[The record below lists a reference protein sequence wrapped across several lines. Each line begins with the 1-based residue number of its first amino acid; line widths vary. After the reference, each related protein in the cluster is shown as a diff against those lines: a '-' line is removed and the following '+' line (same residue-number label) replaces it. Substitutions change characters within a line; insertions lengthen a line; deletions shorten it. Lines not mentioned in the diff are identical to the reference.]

1 MRCFSSPR
9 SPSYKRMLS
18 LQLNGLPHSD
28 IHGSMVICTS
38 PQLFAAYH
46 VLLRLREPRHPP
58 FALAYFFFLDIINI
72 LAENVLINFSSSLLL
87 LYNFFLIR
95 HIYIIHAETKRLLSC
110 DRKLFLLYVVN
121 SRLKKFFCCLLQGII
136 LSSQITYI
144 YLTLYFSLVA
154 ICQWPLSS
162 LRIPPDPTPLYP
174 YESSLSQ
181 KLYPKSLKNQTPQK
195 RLSRNRTAKVIPFYY
210 TTKLFTNFFWEKRK
224 VYR

>member
-1 MRCFSSPR
+1 
-9 SPSYKRMLS
+9 MLS

-28 IHGSMVICTS
+28 IHGSRVICTS

-46 VLLRLREPRHPP
+46 VLRRLREPRHPP

-95 HIYIIHAETKRLLSC
+95 HIYKIHAETKRLLSC

-136 LSSQITYI
+136 LSSQITI
-144 YLTLYFSLVA
+144 YTSHCTFLLLQYVNDLCRRSEYLRIDSFV
-154 ICQWPLSS
+154 S
-162 LRIPPDPTPLYP
+162 LRELPLAKI
-174 YESSLSQ
+174 LSQ
-181 KLYPKSLKNQTPQK
+181 ISQESNASEAALSKSDCKSNTFLLHHQT
-195 RLSRNRTAKVIPFYY
+195 FC
-210 TTKLFTNFFWEKRK
+210 KLF
-224 VYR
+224 

>member
-95 HIYIIHAETKRLLSC
+95 HIYKLYTPKRKDSYHC
-110 DRKLFLLYVVN
+110 DRKLFFTLCRKFSSEKVFLLFTTRYYFIFSDN
-121 SRLKKFFCCLLQGII
+121 
-136 LSSQITYI
+136 YI

-162 LRIPPDPTPLYP
+162 LRIPPDWLLCIPTRV
-174 YESSLSQ
+174 SLSQ
-181 KLYPKSLKNQTPQK
+181 K
-195 RLSRNRTAKVIPFYY
+195 F
-210 TTKLFTNFFWEKRK
+210 
-224 VYR
+224 

>member
-1 MRCFSSPR
+1 
-9 SPSYKRMLS
+9 MLS

-46 VLLRLREPRHPP
+46 VLRRLREPRHPP

-95 HIYIIHAETKRLLSC
+95 HIYKIHAETKRLLSC

-136 LSSQITYI
+136 LSSQITNI

-162 LRIPPDPTPLYP
+162 LRIPPDWLLCIPTRAPSRKNFYP
-174 YESSLSQ
+174 
-181 KLYPKSLKNQTPQK
+181 N
-195 RLSRNRTAKVIPFYY
+195 LSRN
-210 TTKLFTNFFWEKRK
+210 KRLRSGSLEIGLQK
-224 VYR
+224 

>member
-1 MRCFSSPR
+1 
-9 SPSYKRMLS
+9 MLS

-46 VLLRLREPRHPP
+46 VLRRLREPRHPP

-95 HIYIIHAETKRLLSC
+95 HIYKINAETKRLLSLWSKIVFTLC
-110 DRKLFLLYVVN
+110 RKFSSEKVFLLFTTRYYFIFSDNIYIPHIVLFSCCNMSMTFVVAPN
-121 SRLKKFFCCLLQGII
+121 TSGL
-136 LSSQITYI
+136 
-144 YLTLYFSLVA
+144 
-154 ICQWPLSS
+154 
-162 LRIPPDPTPLYP
+162 TPLYP
-174 YESSLSQ
+174 YESSPSQ
-181 KLYPKSLKNQTPQK
+181 KFYPKSLKNQTPQK

>member
-28 IHGSMVICTS
+28 IRGSRVICTS

-72 LAENVLINFSSSLLL
+72 LAENVLIIFSSSLLL

-95 HIYIIHAETKRLLSC
+95 HIYIRHAETKRLLSC

-136 LSSQITYI
+136 LSSQITI
-144 YLTLYFSLVA
+144 YTSHCTFLLLQYVNDLCRRSEYLRIDSFV
-154 ICQWPLSS
+154 S
-162 LRIPPDPTPLYP
+162 LRELPLAKI
-174 YESSLSQ
+174 LSQ
-181 KLYPKSLKNQTPQK
+181 ISQESNASEAALSKSDCKSNTFLLHHQT
-195 RLSRNRTAKVIPFYY
+195 FC
-210 TTKLFTNFFWEKRK
+210 KLF
-224 VYR
+224 

>member
-1 MRCFSSPR
+1 
-9 SPSYKRMLS
+9 MLS

-46 VLLRLREPRHPP
+46 VLRRLREPRHPP

-136 LSSQITYI
+136 LSSQITI
-144 YLTLYFSLVA
+144 YTSHCTFLLLQYVNDLCRRSEYLRIASFV
-154 ICQWPLSS
+154 S
-162 LRIPPDPTPLYP
+162 LRELPLAKI
-174 YESSLSQ
+174 LSQ
-181 KLYPKSLKNQTPQK
+181 ISQESNASEAALSKSDCKSNTFLLHHQTFYKLFFGKKKSLQ
-195 RLSRNRTAKVIPFYY
+195 LID
-210 TTKLFTNFFWEKRK
+210 
-224 VYR
+224 

>member
-1 MRCFSSPR
+1 
-9 SPSYKRMLS
+9 MLS

-46 VLLRLREPRHPP
+46 VLRRLREPRHPP

-95 HIYIIHAETKRLLSC
+95 HIYIIHAETKRLLSLWSKIVFTLC
-110 DRKLFLLYVVN
+110 RKFSSEKVFLLFTTRYYFIFSDN
-121 SRLKKFFCCLLQGII
+121 
-136 LSSQITYI
+136 YI

-162 LRIPPDPTPLYP
+162 LRIPPDWLLCIPTRAPP
-174 YESSLSQ
+174 SQ
-181 KLYPKSLKNQTPQK
+181 K
-195 RLSRNRTAKVIPFYY
+195 F
-210 TTKLFTNFFWEKRK
+210 
-224 VYR
+224 

>member
-1 MRCFSSPR
+1 
-9 SPSYKRMLS
+9 MLS

-28 IHGSMVICTS
+28 IHGSRVICTS

-46 VLLRLREPRHPP
+46 VLRRLREPRHPP

-95 HIYIIHAETKRLLSC
+95 HIYKIHAETKRLLSC

-136 LSSQITYI
+136 LSSQITI
-144 YLTLYFSLVA
+144 YTSHCTFLLLQYVNDLCRRSEYLRIDSFV
-154 ICQWPLSS
+154 S
-162 LRIPPDPTPLYP
+162 LREHPLAKIFT
-174 YESSLSQ
+174 Q
-181 KLYPKSLKNQTPQK
+181 SLKKQTPQK
-195 RLSRNRTAKVIPFYY
+195 RLPRNRTAKVIPFYY
-210 TTKLFTNFFWEKRK
+210 TTKLFTNFFRKKRK

>member
-1 MRCFSSPR
+1 
-9 SPSYKRMLS
+9 MLS

-46 VLLRLREPRHPP
+46 VLHRLREPRHPP

-95 HIYIIHAETKRLLSC
+95 HIYKIHAETKRLLSC

-136 LSSQITYI
+136 LSSQITNI

-162 LRIPPDPTPLYP
+162 LRIPPDWLLCIPTRAPSRKNYIP
-174 YESSLSQ
+174 NLSRI
-181 KLYPKSLKNQTPQK
+181 K
-195 RLSRNRTAKVIPFYY
+195 RLRSGSLEIGLQK
-210 TTKLFTNFFWEKRK
+210 
-224 VYR
+224 

>member
-1 MRCFSSPR
+1 
-9 SPSYKRMLS
+9 MLS

-95 HIYIIHAETKRLLSC
+95 HIYKIHAETKRLLSC

-136 LSSQITYI
+136 LSSQITNI

-162 LRIPPDPTPLYP
+162 LRIPPDWLLCIPTRASPR
-174 YESSLSQ
+174 
-181 KLYPKSLKNQTPQK
+181 KNFNQIPQETNASNA
-195 RLSRNRTAKVIPFYY
+195 LPPNRTAKVIPFYY
-210 TTKLFTNFFWEKRK
+210 TTKLFTNFFRKKRK
-224 VYR
+224 VIT

>member
-1 MRCFSSPR
+1 
-9 SPSYKRMLS
+9 MLS

-46 VLLRLREPRHPP
+46 VLRRLREPRHPP

-72 LAENVLINFSSSLLL
+72 LAENVLIIFSSSLLL

-110 DRKLFLLYVVN
+110 DRKMFLLYVVN

-136 LSSQITYI
+136 LSSQITNI

-162 LRIPPDPTPLYP
+162 LRIPPDWLLCIPTRAPSRKNYYP
-174 YESSLSQ
+174 
-181 KLYPKSLKNQTPQK
+181 N
-195 RLSRNRTAKVIPFYY
+195 LSRAPYLIERSPQIGLQK
-210 TTKLFTNFFWEKRK
+210 
-224 VYR
+224 

>member
-1 MRCFSSPR
+1 
-9 SPSYKRMLS
+9 MLS

-46 VLLRLREPRHPP
+46 VLRRLREPRHPP

-95 HIYIIHAETKRLLSC
+95 HIYKIHAETKRLLSC

-121 SRLKKFFCCLLQGII
+121 SRLKKFFCCLLQGIF
-136 LSSQITYI
+136 LSSQITI
-144 YLTLYFSLVA
+144 YTSHCTFLLLQYVNDLCRRSEYLRIDSFV
-154 ICQWPLSS
+154 S
-162 LRIPPDPTPLYP
+162 LRELPLAKIISQISQ
-174 YESSLSQ
+174 ESNASEAALS
-181 KLYPKSLKNQTPQK
+181 KSDCKSNTFLLHHQT
-195 RLSRNRTAKVIPFYY
+195 FC
-210 TTKLFTNFFWEKRK
+210 KLF
-224 VYR
+224 

>member
-1 MRCFSSPR
+1 
-9 SPSYKRMLS
+9 MLS

-46 VLLRLREPRHPP
+46 VLRRLREPRHPP

-87 LYNFFLIR
+87 LYNFFSNST
-95 HIYIIHAETKRLLSC
+95 YIINYTRRNEKTLIIVIENC
-110 DRKLFLLYVVN
+110 FLLYVVN

-136 LSSQITYI
+136 LSSQITI
-144 YLTLYFSLVA
+144 YTSHCTFLLLQYVNDLCRRSEYLRIDSFV
-154 ICQWPLSS
+154 S
-162 LRIPPDPTPLYP
+162 LRELPLAKII
-174 YESSLSQ
+174 SQ
-181 KLYPKSLKNQTPQK
+181 SLKNSLPYQALP
-195 RLSRNRTAKVIPFYY
+195 SNRTAKVIPFYY
-210 TTKLFTNFFWEKRK
+210 TTKLFANFFRGKRK

>member
-1 MRCFSSPR
+1 
-9 SPSYKRMLS
+9 MLS

-28 IHGSMVICTS
+28 IHGSRVICTS

-95 HIYIIHAETKRLLSC
+95 HIYKIHAETKRLLSC

-121 SRLKKFFCCLLQGII
+121 SRLKKFFCCLLQGIF
-136 LSSQITYI
+136 LSSQITI
-144 YLTLYFSLVA
+144 YTSHCTFLLLQYVNDLCRRSEYLRTDSFV
-154 ICQWPLSS
+154 S
-162 LRIPPDPTPLYP
+162 LRELPLAKIISQISQ
-174 YESSLSQ
+174 ESNASEAALS
-181 KLYPKSLKNQTPQK
+181 KSDCKSNTFLLHHQT
-195 RLSRNRTAKVIPFYY
+195 FC
-210 TTKLFTNFFWEKRK
+210 KLFYRK
-224 VYR
+224 KKCL